1 MAKSEETRPESTKRI
16 NIDREQDIRYWT
28 DRFCCTEEELRQ
40 AVIAA
45 GISVRSVQQ
54 LFSR

>member
-1 MAKSEETRPESTKRI
+1 MNTQETRPENPKRI
-16 NIDREQDIRYWT
+16 NIDREQDVRYWT
-28 DRFCCTEEELRQ
+28 ERFCCTEEELRQ
-40 AVIAA
+40 AIIAA

>member
-1 MAKSEETRPESTKRI
+1 MANEEMRPESTKRI
-16 NIDREQDIRYWT
+16 NIDREQDVRYWT
-28 DRFCCTEEELRQ
+28 ERFCCTEEELRQ
-40 AVIAA
+40 AVISA